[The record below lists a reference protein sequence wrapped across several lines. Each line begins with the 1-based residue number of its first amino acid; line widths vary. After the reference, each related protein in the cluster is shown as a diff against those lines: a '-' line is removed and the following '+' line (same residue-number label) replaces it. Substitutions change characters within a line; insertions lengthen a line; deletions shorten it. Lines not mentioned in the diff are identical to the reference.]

1 MMAQTVEGEVSRQ
14 TRDVNM
20 NSTILVTAN
29 IMQAS
34 KKKLLLD
41 HLIVSEGMTLG

>member
-1 MMAQTVEGEVSRQ
+1 MMAQTVEGAYGFATAFASANQ
-14 TRDVNM
+14 
-20 NSTILVTAN
+20 STLLLAN

-41 HLIVSEGMTLG
+41 HLIASGSGT